1 MREYNNRMLKL
12 AESTKQNIPVRIYQD
27 GLSMNTI
34 WAVQS
39 AGIDPQ
45 TGLEI
50 YVKKDGSLTYTYDS
64 SDMTA
69 AGDATP
75 KYRGTAGFTAEYK
88 GIGLTATIAYL
99 AGSQMYNSTLID
111 RVEDA
116 DIQYN
121 VDRRVLTGRW
131 IEPGQITRYK
141 GFSAT
146 NKTRA
151 TTRFIQNRNELNLAS
166 ISAYY
171 EFPKDIYSKLAMQRL
186 RFAVYLNNIAT
197 FSSIKVERGTSYPFA
212 RTLSFALTATF

>member
-1 MREYNNRMLKL
+1 MDLFFQSIREYVIFYC
-12 AESTKQNIPVRIYQD
+12 NILIY
-27 GLSMNTI
+27 I
-34 WAVQS
+34 
-39 AGIDPQ
+39 
-45 TGLEI
+45 
-50 YVKKDGSLTYTYDS
+50 KKNGALTYTYDS
-64 SDMTA
+64 SDMIA

-75 KYRGTAGFTAEYK
+75 KHRGTAGFTAEYK
-88 GIGLTATIAYL
+88 GIGLTATLTYL
-99 AGSQMYNSTLID
+99 AGGQMYNSTLIN

-131 IEPGQITRYK
+131 KEPGQITRYK

-146 NKTRA
+146 DKTRA
-151 TTRFIQNRNELNLAS
+151 TTRFVQNRNELNLSS

-171 EFPKDIYSKLAMQRL
+171 EFPRSIYSRFAMQRL